1 MRLNEIS
8 DFADTP
14 DLHVD
19 RPQPTSS
26 RIPTGKTSGIVS
38 DMALDLEHI
47 VDRWVKVDWKD
58 PKLDPE
64 AKERFSNAV
73 TELLEIIEQESI

>member
-19 RPQPTSS
+19 RPSSTSF
-26 RIPTGKTSGIVS
+26 RVPTGKTSGIVD
-38 DMALDLEHI
+38 DMAQELEHI

-58 PKLDPE
+58 PKLAPE
-64 AKERFSNAV
+64 SKARFSNAV
-73 TELLEIIEQESI
+73 TELLEIIQNEAI